1 MSKSYE
7 FVKGVLL
14 MFIKVASGAVLGVD
28 GYIVDVEV
36 DLVSGLPTFE
46 IVGLPDSAVKESR
59 ERVRAAIR
67 NTDYT
72 FPVKRITV
80 NLAPA
85 DIRKS
90 GPAFDLPIAVG
101 ILICMGLLEPAAAEG
116 AFFAGELSLDGAVRH
131 VNGILPMALAA
142 KAQGIC
148 ALYVPAE
155 NAQEASL
162 VGGVKV
168 YPVESISDLV
178 GHFTTKPILALDTDI
193 AKLFRANE
201 DTYNVDFADVA
212 GQTLVK
218 RALEVAAAGYHNAL
232 MIGPP
237 GAGKTMLARRMP
249 TILPDLSLDESMEIT
264 KIYSIAGLLNQ
275 KGLLMAQ
282 RPFRTPHHTASY
294 ISLAG
299 GGRTPM
305 PGEMSLAH
313 NGVLFLDELPEFQ
326 KKALETMRQPLE
338 DGHITITRIGGVC
351 TYPSIFLL
359 LATMNPCPCG
369 YMGTERCNCTESEIT
384 RYLDKISGPLLD
396 RIDIQVE
403 ATAVRYSELSAKQR
417 AAEDSAII
425 KSRVENAR
433 ARQQMRFKNESIYFN
448 AKMPASLIDKH
459 CKLGK
464 DATELLR
471 VVFDNMSLS
480 ARAYHKILK
489 IARSI
494 ADLADSADIMEA
506 HVAEAISYRGLDRKY
521 W

>member
-1 MSKSYE
+1 
-7 FVKGVLL
+7 
-14 MFIKVASGAVLGVD
+14 MFTKISSGAVLGVD

-36 DLVSGLPTFE
+36 DLSSGLAAFD

-67 NTDYT
+67 NTGYS
-72 FPVKRITV
+72 FPIKRITV

-90 GPAFDLPIAVG
+90 GPAFDLPVAVG
-101 ILICMGLLEPAAAEG
+101 ILICMGSLKADAAEN
-116 AFFAGELSLDGAVRH
+116 AFFAGELSLDGALRPIS
-131 VNGILPMALAA
+131 GILPMAIAA
-142 KAQGIC
+142 KAQGIRTF
-148 ALYVPAE
+148 YVPAE
-155 NAQEASL
+155 NAQEAAL
-162 VGGVKV
+162 VGDVTV
-168 YPVESISDLV
+168 YPVEDITDLIT
-178 GHFTTKPILALDTDI
+178 HFSSKKIPALDTNIAELFGTNEKSYDI
-193 AKLFRANE
+193 
-201 DTYNVDFADVA
+201 DFADVA
-212 GQTLVK
+212 GQNLVK

-232 MIGPP
+232 MIGSP

-264 KIYSIAGLLNQ
+264 KIYSIAGLLTQ
-275 KGLLMAQ
+275 KNLLMTH

-299 GGRTPM
+299 GGRMPM

-338 DGHITITRIGGVC
+338 DGSITVTRVGGVC
-351 TYPSIFLL
+351 TYPSVFLL

-369 YMGTERCNCTESEIT
+369 YMGTDRCNCTDGEIS

-403 ATAVRYSELSAKQR
+403 ATPVKYKEISEKQR
-417 AAEDSAII
+417 ATEDSATI
-425 KSRVENAR
+425 KARVENAR
-433 ARQQMRFKNESIYFN
+433 ARQQKRFAGESIYFN
-448 AKMPASLIDKH
+448 AKMPASMIEKH
-459 CKLGK
+459 CKLGGTAA
-464 DATELLR
+464 DLLKQ
-471 VVFDNMSLS
+471 VFDTMSLS

-494 ADLADSADIMEA
+494 ADLADSADIKEA

>member
-1 MSKSYE
+1 
-7 FVKGVLL
+7 

-36 DLVSGLPTFE
+36 DLSSGLPAFD

-67 NTDYT
+67 NADYS

-90 GPAFDLPIAVG
+90 GPSFDLPIALG
-101 ILICMGLLEPAAAEG
+101 ILICTGVVKPDAAEG
-116 AFFAGELSLDGAVRH
+116 AFFAGELSLDGAVRP
-131 VNGILPMALAA
+131 VNGVLPMAIAA
-142 KAQGIC
+142 KAQG
-148 ALYVPAE
+148 LRTFYVPAE
-155 NAQEASL
+155 NAKEASL
-162 VGGVKV
+162 VGDVTV
-168 YPVESISDLV
+168 YPIESLGALVE
-178 GHFTTKPILALDTDI
+178 HFFRQPVSALDVDI
-193 AKLFRANE
+193 AELFRADE
-201 DTYNVDFADVA
+201 DTYGVDFEDVA

-264 KIYSIAGLLNQ
+264 KIYSIAGLLTQ
-275 KGLLMAQ
+275 KSLLMTQ

-338 DGHITITRIGGVC
+338 DGHITVTRIGGVC
-351 TYPSIFLL
+351 TYPASFLL

-369 YMGTERCNCTESEIT
+369 YMGSTRCTCTESEIS

-403 ATAVRYSELSAKQR
+403 ASPVAYDEISTGQK
-417 AAEDSAII
+417 AAEDSATI
-425 KSRVENAR
+425 KARVENAR
-433 ARQQMRFKNESIYFN
+433 ARQQKRFANKNIYFN
-448 AKMPASLIDKH
+448 AKMPASMIEEH
-459 CKLGK
+459 CKMGSAAQDMLK
-464 DATELLR
+464 M
-471 VVFDNMSLS
+471 VFDSLSLS

-494 ADLADSADIMEA
+494 ADLADSENITET

>member
-1 MSKSYE
+1 
-7 FVKGVLL
+7 

-28 GYIVDVEV
+28 GYVVDVEV
-36 DLVSGLPTFE
+36 DLANGLPAFD

-67 NTDYT
+67 NADYT
-72 FPVKRITV
+72 FPIKRITV

-101 ILICMGLLEPAAAEG
+101 ILICMGILKPDIVDG
-116 AFFAGELSLDGAVRH
+116 AFFAGELSLDGALRPI
-131 VNGILPMALAA
+131 NGILPMALAA
-142 KAQGIC
+142 KAQG
-148 ALYVPAE
+148 LHTFYVPAE

-162 VGGVKV
+162 VGGIKV
-168 YPVESISDLV
+168 YPVADICGLVEHFAAKSIS
-178 GHFTTKPILALDTDI
+178 ALDIDV
-193 AKLFRANE
+193 AELFKARE

-212 GQTLVK
+212 GQVLVK

-249 TILPDLSLDESMEIT
+249 TILPDLSLEESMEIT
-264 KIYSIAGLLNQ
+264 KIYSIAGLLTQ
-275 KGLLMAQ
+275 KSLLMTQ

-299 GGRTPM
+299 GGRIPM

-338 DGHITITRIGGVC
+338 DGHITVTRIGGVC
-351 TYPSIFLL
+351 TYPSVFLL

-369 YMGTERCNCTESEIT
+369 YMGSDRCNCSEGEIS

-403 ATAVRYSELSAKQR
+403 ATSVKYNEISSKQK
-417 AAEDSAII
+417 AAEDSATI
-425 KSRVENAR
+425 KARVENAR
-433 ARQQMRFKNESIYFN
+433 ARQQKRFVNESIYFN
-448 AKMPASLIDKH
+448 SKMSAPLIEKH
-459 CKLGK
+459 CKLGT
-464 DATELLR
+464 DASDLLKM
-471 VVFDNMSLS
+471 VFDNMSLS

-494 ADLADSADIMEA
+494 ADLADCADISEA
-506 HVAEAISYRGLDRKY
+506 HIAEAISYRGLDRKY

>member
-1 MSKSYE
+1 
-7 FVKGVLL
+7 

-36 DLVSGLPTFE
+36 DLSNGLPGFE

-67 NTDYT
+67 NVGFS
-72 FPVKRITV
+72 FPIKRITV

-101 ILICMGLLEPAAAEG
+101 ILICTGILKPEAIAG
-116 AFFAGELSLDGAVRH
+116 GFFAGELSLDGILRPVS
-131 VNGILPMALAA
+131 GILPMVLTA
-142 KAQGIC
+142 KADGMTKM
-148 ALYVPAE
+148 YVPAE
-155 NAQEASL
+155 NAKEAALVGGIEVYPIETIASL
-162 VGGVKV
+162 V
-168 YPVESISDLV
+168 E
-178 GHFTTKPILALDTDI
+178 HFSAKPIDRLDMNITEMFGTTESTYDI
-193 AKLFRANE
+193 
-201 DTYNVDFADVA
+201 DFADVA
-212 GQTLVK
+212 GQNLVK

-249 TILPDLSLDESMEIT
+249 TILPDLSIDESMEIT
-264 KIYSIAGLLNQ
+264 KLYSIAGLLTQ
-275 KGLLMAQ
+275 KNLLMTR

-338 DGHITITRIGGVC
+338 DGHITVTRIGGVC
-351 TYPSIFLL
+351 TYPSVFLL

-369 YMGTERCNCTESEIT
+369 YHGTDRCTCTEGEISK
-384 RYLDKISGPLLD
+384 YVDKISGPLLD

-403 ATAVRYSELSAKQR
+403 ATAVRYNEISQKQK
-417 AAEDSAII
+417 AAEDSATI
-425 KSRVENAR
+425 KERVENAR
-433 ARQQMRFKNESIYFN
+433 ARQQQRFKNESIYFN
-448 AKMPASLIDKH
+448 AKMPASMIEKH
-459 CKLGK
+459 CKLGGEAA
-464 DATELLR
+464 DLLKQ
-471 VVFDNMSLS
+471 VFDSMSLS

-494 ADLADSADIMEA
+494 ADLADSADIGED
-506 HVAEAISYRGLDRKY
+506 HVAESISYRGLDRKY

>member
-1 MSKSYE
+1 
-7 FVKGVLL
+7 
-14 MFIKVASGAVLGVD
+14 MFIKISSGAVLGID

-36 DLVSGLPTFE
+36 DLSSGLPAFD

-67 NTDYT
+67 NTDHT

-101 ILICMGLLEPAAAEG
+101 ILICTGVLKPNIAENT
-116 AFFAGELSLDGAVRH
+116 FFAGELSLDGAVRP
-131 VNGILPMALAA
+131 VNGILPMAIAA
-142 KAQGIC
+142 KAQGIRTF
-148 ALYVPAE
+148 YVPAE

-162 VGGVKV
+162 VGDVVV
-168 YPVESISDLV
+168 YPIESLGALIDHFSKQPISAMDV
-178 GHFTTKPILALDTDI
+178 DI
-193 AKLFRANE
+193 AELFKAKENA
-201 DTYNVDFADVA
+201 YSVDFADVA

-264 KIYSIAGLLNQ
+264 KIYSIAGLLTQ
-275 KGLLMAQ
+275 KSLLMTE

-294 ISLAG
+294 VSLAG

-338 DGHITITRIGGVC
+338 DGSITVTRVGGVC
-351 TYPSIFLL
+351 TYPSVFLL

-369 YMGTERCNCTESEIT
+369 YMGTERCNCTEGEIS

-403 ATAVRYSELSAKQR
+403 ATAVKYNEISSTQK
-417 AAEDSAII
+417 AAEDSATI
-425 KSRVENAR
+425 KARIENAR
-433 ARQQMRFKNESIYFN
+433 ARQAVRFKNESVYFN
-448 AKMPASLIDKH
+448 AKMPAPLIDKH
-459 CKLGK
+459 CRLGK
-464 DATELLR
+464 NAAELLKM
-471 VVFDNMSLS
+471 VFDNMSLS

-494 ADLADSADIMEA
+494 ADLADSTDISEA
-506 HVAEAISYRGLDRKY
+506 HIAEAISYRGLDRKY

>member
-1 MSKSYE
+1 
-7 FVKGVLL
+7 

-36 DLVSGLPTFE
+36 DLSSGLPAFD

-67 NTDYT
+67 NADYS

-101 ILICMGLLEPAAAEG
+101 ILICTGVVKPDAVEG
-116 AFFAGELSLDGAVRH
+116 TFFAGELSLDGAVRP
-131 VNGILPMALAA
+131 VNGILPMAIAA
-142 KAQGIC
+142 KAQGIRTF
-148 ALYVPAE
+148 YVPAE
-155 NAQEASL
+155 NAREASL
-162 VGGVKV
+162 VGDVTV
-168 YPVESISDLV
+168 YPIESLGTLVE
-178 GHFTTKPILALDTDI
+178 HFSRQPITALDVNITE
-193 AKLFRANE
+193 LFRAGE
-201 DTYNVDFADVA
+201 DSYGVDFADVA

-264 KIYSIAGLLNQ
+264 KIYSIAGLLSQ
-275 KGLLMAQ
+275 KSLLMTQ

-338 DGHITITRIGGVC
+338 DSHITVTRVGGVC
-351 TYPSIFLL
+351 TYPSVFLL

-369 YMGTERCNCTESEIT
+369 YMGSERCTCTENEIS

-403 ATAVRYSELSAKQR
+403 ASSVAYDEISTRQK
-417 AAEDSAII
+417 AAEDSTTI
-425 KSRVENAR
+425 KARVENAR
-433 ARQQMRFKNESIYFN
+433 ARQQKRFKNNGIYFN
-448 AKMPASLIDKH
+448 AKMPASLIEKH
-459 CKLGK
+459 CKMGSAAQDMLK
-464 DATELLR
+464 M
-471 VVFDNMSLS
+471 VFDSMSLS

-494 ADLADSADIMEA
+494 ADLADSENITET

>member
-1 MSKSYE
+1 
-7 FVKGVLL
+7 
-14 MFIKVASGAVLGVD
+14 MFIKVVSGAVLGVD
-28 GYIVDVEV
+28 GYVVDVEA
-36 DLVSGLPTFE
+36 DLASGLPAFD

-67 NTDYT
+67 NAGFT
-72 FPVKRITV
+72 FPIKRITI

-101 ILICMGLLEPAAAEG
+101 ILICMGQLEPKAVEG
-116 AFFAGELSLDGAVRH
+116 AFFAGELSLDGMVRP
-131 VNGILPMALAA
+131 VNGILPMTIAA
-142 KAQGIC
+142 KAQGFTNV
-148 ALYVPAE
+148 YVPVE
-155 NAQEASL
+155 NAQEAAL
-162 VGGVKV
+162 VEGVKV
-168 YPVESISDLV
+168 HPIASLGDCVA
-178 GHFTTKPILALDTDI
+178 HFAAKPIPPVSVNI
-193 AKLFRANE
+193 AETFQTKENHY
-201 DTYNVDFADVA
+201 TVDFADVA

-249 TILPDLSLDESMEIT
+249 TILPDLSLAESMEIT
-264 KIYSIAGLLNQ
+264 KIYSIAGLLGS
-275 KGLLMAQ
+275 KTLLMTQ

-338 DGHITITRIGGVC
+338 DGHITVTRVGGVC
-351 TYPSIFLL
+351 TYPSVFLL

-369 YMGTERCNCTESEIT
+369 YMGTDRCNCTDGEIA

-403 ATAVRYSELSAKQR
+403 ATPVKYTELAQKQKG
-417 AAEDSAII
+417 AEDSATI
-425 KSRVENAR
+425 KARVENAR
-433 ARQQMRFKNESIYFN
+433 RRQEKRFAGEGIYFN
-448 AKMPASLIDKH
+448 AKMPAAMIDKH
-459 CKLGK
+459 CKL
-464 DATELLR
+464 DNNAADLLKM
-471 VVFDNMSLS
+471 VFDTMSLS

-494 ADLADSADIMEA
+494 ADLADCPNIEEA
-506 HVAEAISYRGLDRKY
+506 HIAEAISYRGLDRKY

>member
-1 MSKSYE
+1 M
-7 FVKGVLL
+7 FVKLH
-14 MFIKVASGAVLGVD
+14 SGAVLGVD

-36 DLVSGLPTFE
+36 DLASGLPAFD

-67 NTDYT
+67 NANYT

-85 DIRKS
+85 DIRKV
-90 GPAFDLPIAVG
+90 GPAYDMPIAIG
-101 ILICMGLLEPAAAEG
+101 ILICTGTVPISAVEG
-116 AFFAGELSLDGAVRH
+116 AFFAGELSLDGALRP
-131 VNGILPMALAA
+131 VNGILPMVLAA
-142 KAQGIC
+142 KAAG
-148 ALYVPAE
+148 LTRFYVPIE
-155 NAQEASL
+155 NAQEAAL
-162 VGGVKV
+162 VTGITV
-168 YPVESISDLV
+168 YPVATIDALV
-178 GHFTTKPILALDTDI
+178 DHFDHTPIAPTTVDVNAMFNT
-193 AKLFRANE
+193 AE
-201 DTYNVDFADVA
+201 DTYGVDFADVA
-212 GQTLVK
+212 GQALVK

-249 TILPDLSLDESMEIT
+249 TILPNLSIEESMEIT
-264 KIYSIAGLLNQ
+264 KIYSIAGLLSQ
-275 KGLLMAQ
+275 KSLLMTA

-294 ISLAG
+294 VSLAG
-299 GGRTPM
+299 GGRTPS

-338 DGHITITRIGGVC
+338 DGQITVTRVGGVC
-351 TYPSIFLL
+351 TYPSSFLL

-369 YMGTERCNCTESEIT
+369 YMGTDRCNCTDGEIS

-403 ATAVRYSELSAKQR
+403 ATAVAYAELSAREKG
-417 AAEDSAII
+417 AEDSQTI
-425 KSRVENAR
+425 KARVENAR
-433 ARQQMRFKNESIYFN
+433 ARQAVRFKNEGIYFN
-448 AKMPASLIDKH
+448 AKMPAPLIEKH
-459 CKLGK
+459 CTAKMVPQGAEMLK
-464 DATELLR
+464 M
-471 VVFDNMSLS
+471 VFDSMNLS

-494 ADLADSADIMEA
+494 ADLADSENINEA
-506 HVAEAISYRGLDRKY
+506 HVAEAISYRGLDRKF

>member
-1 MSKSYE
+1 M
-7 FVKGVLL
+7 FVK
-14 MFIKVASGAVLGVD
+14 IASGAVLGVD

-36 DLVSGLPTFE
+36 DLSSGLPAFD

-101 ILICMGLLEPAAAEG
+101 ILICTAVLKEDVAKD
-116 AFFAGELSLDGAVRH
+116 AFFAGELSLDGAVRP
-131 VNGILPMALAA
+131 VNGILPMAIAA
-142 KAQGIC
+142 KAAGIRTF
-148 ALYVPAE
+148 YVPAE
-155 NAQEASL
+155 NAQEAAL
-162 VGGVKV
+162 VGDVTVHPIDTLNALVDHFSQKPVPPLDIDVK
-168 YPVESISDLV
+168 E
-178 GHFTTKPILALDTDI
+178 
-193 AKLFRANE
+193 LFGGNN

-212 GQTLVK
+212 GQALVK

-237 GAGKTMLARRMP
+237 GAGTTMLARRMP
-249 TILPDLSLDESMEIT
+249 TILPDLSIEESMEIT
-264 KIYSIAGLLNQ
+264 KIYSIAGLLTQ
-275 KGLLMAQ
+275 KSLLMTQ

-294 ISLAG
+294 VSLAG
-299 GGRTPM
+299 GGRMPM

-338 DGHITITRIGGVC
+338 DGHITVTRIGGVC
-351 TYPSIFLL
+351 TYPSVFLL

-369 YMGTERCNCTESEIT
+369 YMGSDRCTCTEGEIS

-403 ATAVRYSELSAKQR
+403 ASAVAYDELAGKQKG
-417 AAEDSAII
+417 AEDSATI
-425 KSRVENAR
+425 KERVENAR
-433 ARQQMRFKNESIYFN
+433 ARQQKRFAGSGEGIYFN
-448 AKMPASLIDKH
+448 AKMPASMIEKH
-459 CKLGK
+459 CAMGSH
-464 DATELLR
+464 AQELLKM
-471 VVFDNMSLS
+471 VFDSMSLS

-489 IARSI
+489 ISRSI
-494 ADLADSADIMEA
+494 ADLEDSAEIKEA

>member
-1 MSKSYE
+1 
-7 FVKGVLL
+7 

-28 GYIVDVEV
+28 GYVVDVEV
-36 DLVSGLPTFE
+36 DLASGLPAFD

-67 NTDYT
+67 NANYS
-72 FPVKRITV
+72 FPIKRITV

-101 ILICMGLLEPAAAEG
+101 ILICMGQLVPEAVDG
-116 AFFAGELSLDGAVRH
+116 AFFAGELSLDGVVRP

-142 KAQGIC
+142 KTQGIRTF
-148 ALYVPAE
+148 YVPAE
-155 NAQEASL
+155 NAQEAAL
-162 VGGVKV
+162 VGDVKV
-168 YPVESISDLV
+168 HPITTLEELVE
-178 GHFTTKPILALDTDI
+178 HFAAKPISALDI
-193 AKLFRANE
+193 NINELFRTGE
-201 DTYNVDFADVA
+201 STYNVDFADVA
-212 GQTLVK
+212 GQALVK

-249 TILPDLSLDESMEIT
+249 TILPDLSLEESMEIT
-264 KIYSIAGLLNQ
+264 KVYSIAGLLTQ
-275 KGLLMAQ
+275 KSLLMTQ

-299 GGRTPM
+299 GGRTPS

-338 DGHITITRIGGVC
+338 DGHITVTRVGGVC
-351 TYPSIFLL
+351 TYPSVFLL

-369 YMGTERCNCTESEIT
+369 YMGTDRCNCTDGEIT

-403 ATAVRYSELSAKQR
+403 ATPVKYAELSAKQK
-417 AAEDSAII
+417 AAESSADI
-425 KSRVENAR
+425 KERVENAR
-433 ARQQMRFKNESIYFN
+433 ARQQKRFAGEGIYFN
-448 AKMPASLIDKH
+448 AKMPASMIDKH

-464 DATELLR
+464 DAADLLKM
-471 VVFDNMSLS
+471 VFDSMSLS

-494 ADLADSADIMEA
+494 ADLADSADILEA

>member
-1 MSKSYE
+1 M
-7 FVKGVLL
+7 FV
-14 MFIKVASGAVLGVD
+14 KVASGAVLGID
-28 GYIVDVEV
+28 GYVVDVEV
-36 DLVSGLPTFE
+36 DLTSGMPAFD

-67 NTDYT
+67 NADYT

-101 ILICMGLLEPAAAEG
+101 ILICTGVLQPSVVDG
-116 AFFAGELSLDGAVRH
+116 AFFAGELSLDGSLRPI
-131 VNGILPMALAA
+131 NGILPMAIAA
-142 KAQGIC
+142 KTAGMHT
-148 ALYVPAE
+148 LFVPAE

-162 VGGVKV
+162 VGDVKV
-168 YPVESISDLV
+168 FPVTSIGEIVKHFSTNPITALDIDITELFKSTQNTYSDL
-178 GHFTTKPILALDTDI
+178 
-193 AKLFRANE
+193 
-201 DTYNVDFADVA
+201 DFADVA
-212 GQTLVK
+212 GQILVK

-249 TILPDLSLDESMEIT
+249 TILPDLSIDESMEIT
-264 KIYSIAGLLNQ
+264 KIYSIAGLLTH
-275 KGLLMAQ
+275 KSLLMTQ

-299 GGRTPM
+299 GGRMPM

-338 DGHITITRIGGVC
+338 DGHITVTRIGGVC
-351 TYPSIFLL
+351 TYPSVFLL

-369 YMGTERCNCTESEIT
+369 YMGSERCNCTDGEIS

-403 ATAVRYSELSAKQR
+403 ATSVKYNEIATKQK
-417 AAEDSAII
+417 AAEDSATI
-425 KSRVENAR
+425 KARVENAR
-433 ARQQMRFKNESIYFN
+433 ARQQKRFAGESIYFN
-448 AKMPASLIDKH
+448 AKMPANMIEKH

-464 DATELLR
+464 EAADLLKA
-471 VVFDNMSLS
+471 VFDNMSLS

-494 ADLADSADIMEA
+494 ADLADVPDISET
-506 HVAEAISYRGLDRKY
+506 HIAEAISYRGLDRKY